1 MTATPATA
9 TRRKVLV
16 PLATLLVAGAVTVGS
31 GATFTSQTAHSAA
44 VTSGTLSHT
53 NSQNGLK
60 LNITG
65 IKPGDTRSGTVTLT
79 NDGNL
84 DSTLALSE
92 SADSSGF
99 AAGDLKL
106 VISQSGVTTPLY
118 TGDFG
123 GQDNAVKMDLGAL
136 NVGRSTT
143 VTFTVSMPTTAGNVN
158 QGKSA
163 AATYTY
169 VTTQNAGDTGL
180 GSWIS

>member
-92 SADSSGF
+92 SVDREIDQAGSTSSFCHFNEFGITE
-99 AAGDLKL
+99 GDLL
-106 VISQSGVTTPLY
+106 SSDSLAVNNGR
-118 TGDFG
+118 
-123 GQDNAVKMDLGAL
+123 NATSFTNILDA
-136 NVGRSTT
+136 
-143 VTFTVSMPTTAGNVN
+143 TFAFHCR
-158 QGKSA
+158 
-163 AATYTY
+163 
-169 VTTQNAGDTGL
+169 
-180 GSWIS
+180 

>member
-1 MTATPATA
+1 MSPSGGGTRSTTATA
-9 TRRKVLV
+9 TDAAGNVYVGYAAHCAGKGEATDTNGCDQASV
-16 PLATLLVAGAVTVGS
+16 PLGTKVT
-31 GATFTSQTAHSAA
+31 F
-44 VTSGTLSHT
+44 
-53 NSQNGLK
+53 
-60 LNITG
+60 
-65 IKPGDTRSGTVTLT
+65 T